1 MKEPSKN
8 RWLYDLGRAGGPLLC
23 IRNWFF
29 DVSRRTMHGYIS
41 ETGSSNAEK
50 HGYEPTLR
58 TSLITIMGGSIPVF
72 DNRPTLMNSI

>member
-1 MKEPSKN
+1 
-8 RWLYDLGRAGGPLLC
+8 
-23 IRNWFF
+23 
-29 DVSRRTMHGYIS
+29 MHGYIS